1 MISCIEFQIDFSMCV
16 GVCVWLSVCL
26 IMFEKVG
33 KIRLMKREL
42 ERNLTEKGIGNRF
55 FFFLVQLLQQ
65 VFQLNT

>member
-1 MISCIEFQIDFSMCV
+1 MC
-16 GVCVWLSVCL
+16 GCVCVWLSVCL